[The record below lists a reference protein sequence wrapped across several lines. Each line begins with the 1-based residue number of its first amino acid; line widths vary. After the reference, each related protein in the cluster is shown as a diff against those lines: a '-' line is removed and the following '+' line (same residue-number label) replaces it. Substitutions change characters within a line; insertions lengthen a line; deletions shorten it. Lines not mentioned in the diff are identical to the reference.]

1 MHESNA
7 ILDHWGILAIF
18 CYLGSLLVIG
28 WLANRVSHE
37 SDLKDFYLAGGSL
50 GTVTLFFTLYATQY
64 SGNTLLALP
73 GKAYRNGF
81 ASLGVMI
88 AVMGIVVVY
97 STFAPALNRLARQ
110 HAFITVGDFI
120 SWRFQNTTLRFWVNI
135 VLIFTL
141 TSYALGNFKA
151 VGLLLES
158 ASGGA
163 ISFALGV
170 GLLAVIMAG
179 LGPPSTHKYL

>member
-1 MHESNA
+1 MRGRTLVRKAMHKSNV

-37 SDLKDFYLAGGSL
+37 SDVKDFYLAGGSL

-97 STFAPALNRLARQ
+97 STFAPGPESIGSSTCLYNRRGFYQLALSKHNAAFLGQ
-110 HAFITVGDFI
+110 HCVDFHI
-120 SWRFQNTTLRFWVNI
+120 N
-135 VLIFTL
+135 
-141 TSYALGNFKA
+141 
-151 VGLLLES
+151 
-158 ASGGA
+158 
-163 ISFALGV
+163 
-170 GLLAVIMAG
+170 
-179 LGPPSTHKYL
+179 